1 MVRRELLWKP
11 SPQRAFVGHIEEL
24 NLVAPEYYQ
33 ESMKAPLE
41 AAGFR
46 PVLIRRDQIGEY
58 KDQGAKPVYVTD
70 KKKWRKEVQKA
81 EHILFV
87 KPTENE

>member
-1 MVRRELLWKP
+1 
-11 SPQRAFVGHIEEL
+11 
-24 NLVAPEYYQ
+24 
-33 ESMKAPLE
+33 MKASLE

-46 PVLIRRDQIGEY
+46 PVLIRRDNIGEY
-58 KDQGAKPVYVTD
+58 KDRSAKPVYVTD

-81 EHILFV
+81 ELILFT